1 LLLQSKPRVLFPT
14 INLLHTV
21 FLREKLFS
29 VKKQE
34 SFHPVN
40 NECGAFIAWRR
51 DYKPPLLA

>member
-1 LLLQSKPRVLFPT
+1 MLFPT